1 MSTARAVI
9 ALAALAALGAA
20 GAGAY
25 RLGMQQGMRMAPPAA
40 PDTTPAAVAAV
51 VDPSTWAIAQGEQ
64 ATRRHMQSGLKAG
77 ALDPVTGRAI
87 LYYHDPMV
95 PGRKFEAPGKSP
107 FMDMMLVPAYAGADG
122 ADAGTVT
129 ISARIEQNLG
139 LRTAE
144 VSEGELAPVVQA
156 AGTIAWNEREQVTVQ
171 ARAAG
176 YVEKLHVR
184 ATLDTVT
191 RGQALADLYVPDW
204 VAAQEDYLAV
214 RRMRARG
221 IDVLLDAARQR
232 MRQAGMD
239 DAQIQVVERRGSVVA
254 RTTLRAPIGGVLVE
268 LVAREGMT
276 VMPGTTLAR
285 IGVLD
290 PIWVHAEVPESQAA
304 LLAPGGQVIARTAA
318 LAGERF
324 EGRLE
329 ALLPMVDPVT
339 RTRTARVQLANPDGR
354 LVPGMSVR
362 VQMHSAQPRMAL
374 LVPAEAVI
382 HTGLR
387 DLVMVA
393 EDGGRFRPVEVQTG
407 MEADGKVAIV
417 RGLQAG
423 QRVVLSGQFLLDSEA
438 GLAGVAVQTLDGA
451 AAPVAA
457 AAAPPSAD
465 THRAPAR
472 VDTDL
477 ALARVDTQQAP
488 ARGQTHRAH
497 ARVEALAGDTVTLSH
512 GPVPSLDWPAM
523 TMDFRLA
530 PALRDAALEPG
541 QAVAIDFRMQS
552 GDLPRIVAIE
562 AAPDAPGGVR

>member
-1 MSTARAVI
+1 MSARRFLSMLTAAAV
-9 ALAALAALGAA
+9 LAASGIGLYFLGTH
-20 GAGAY
+20 
-25 RLGMQQGMRMAPPAA
+25 RGMSLVKAHASVPASA
-40 PDTTPAAVAAV
+40 HPG
-51 VDPSTWAIAQGEQ
+51 DPSTWGIAQGEQ
-64 ATRRHMQSGLKAG
+64 ATRRHIQAGLKAG
-77 ALDPVTGRAI
+77 ALDPETGRVI

-95 PGRKFEAPGKSP
+95 PGRKFDAPGKSP
-107 FMDMMLVPAYAGADG
+107 YMDMMLVPAYGGADT
-122 ADAGTVT
+122 ADTGTIR
-129 ISARIEQNLG
+129 ISARTEQNLG

-144 VSEGELAPVVQA
+144 VREGELAPVVQA
-156 AGTIAWNEREQVTVQ
+156 VGTIAWNEREQVTVQ

-191 RGQALADLYVPDW
+191 RGQALADLYVPAW

-214 RRMRARG
+214 RRMRAG
-221 IDVLLDAARQR
+221 DAAELVDAARQR

-239 DAQIQVVERRGSVVA
+239 DAQIRLVERRGQVVA
-254 RTTLRAPIGGVLVE
+254 RTTLRAPMGGVLLE

-276 VMPGTTLAR
+276 VLPGTTLAR

-304 LLAPGGQVIARTAA
+304 LLAAGGQAIARTAA
-318 LAGERF
+318 LPAERF

-329 ALLPMVDPVT
+329 ALLPVVDPAT
-339 RTRTARVQLANPDGR
+339 RTRTARVQLANPEGR

-362 VQMHSAQPRMAL
+362 VQMHAAQPRTTL
-374 LVPAEAVI
+374 LVPSEAVI

-407 MEADGKVAIV
+407 MEVDGKVAIV

-438 GLAGVAVQTLDGA
+438 GLAGVEVQTLDGA
-451 AAPVAA
+451 SAPVPGAS
-457 AAAPPSAD
+457 APPAAD
-465 THRAPAR
+465 AQRAYA
-472 VDTDL
+472 D
-477 ALARVDTQQAP
+477 
-488 ARGQTHRAH
+488 GQTHRAH

-512 GPVPSLDWPAM
+512 GPVPSLDWPSM

-530 PALRDAALEPG
+530 PALRDAALVPG
-541 QAVAIDFRMQS
+541 QAVVIDFRMQT

-562 AAPDAPGGVR
+562 AATDAPEGVR